1 MSVGDDGGL
10 QDGGEAGLD
19 LALVQRDWRR
29 LGDRLDDLDADLAQ
43 LDAARR
49 LGAAATR
56 PLTAMTLS
64 TPAPVARIGSSSAS
78 CSTTAWTTPQP
89 SRTTR
94 KLTPPRRRSE
104 CSQPAT
110 RTVSPM
116 WLATSGV
123 RMRLEERW

>member
-1 MSVGDDGGL
+1 MTSTRISRSSTPPGAW
-10 QDGGEAGLD
+10 E
-19 LALVQRDWRR
+19 
-29 LGDRLDDLDADLAQ
+29 
-43 LDAARR
+43 
-49 LGAAATR
+49 AAATR

-64 TPAPVARIGSSSAS
+64 TPATVARIGSSSAS

-123 RMRLEERW
+123 RMRALGTVVTVVSMGMLRS